1 MSASVSTVNPIVETY
16 SRLAREYD
24 DEANFLSCWGRA
36 SERALS
42 QIRLRDAYNVVVD
55 MGCGTGRAIQALA
68 SAAPPR
74 VRFIGV
80 DPAEN
85 MCRIA
90 TQKAGGNAQVRILQ
104 GAFEKIPLETASADY
119 LYSILAF
126 HWVTDLQASVAEI
139 ARVLKPGGEIDL
151 FFIGRD
157 NGREFIQKTSAI
169 FLRYMGPA
177 LLLDSARLRKQLTR
191 EAAFDL
197 FAGAFGPSHVTV
209 DESFTTYYDTLEGH
223 WSWWVRVEGHFVKI
237 PADKKEQCDREVKE
251 ALRSLEERR
260 GIPYTI
266 HELHVRLRNSDVLY
280 PSNS

>member
-1 MSASVSTVNPIVETY
+1 MPVSANPIVETY

-24 DEANFLSCWGRA
+24 EDANFLSCWGRA

-42 QIRLRDAYNVVVD
+42 SIHLREDYKLVVD
-55 MGCGTGRAIQALA
+55 MGCGTGRAVHALA
-68 SAAPPR
+68 SGVPEG
-74 VRFIGV
+74 VQFIAI

-85 MCRIA
+85 MCHIA
-90 TQKAGGNAQVRILQ
+90 AEKTSGQAAVQVRQ
-104 GAFEKIPLETASADY
+104 GSFEQIPLETASVDY

-126 HWVTDLQASVAEI
+126 HWVTNLDAAVAEV
-139 ARVLKPGGEIDL
+139 ARVLKPNAEMDL

-169 FLRYMGPA
+169 FLKHMGPA
-177 LLLDSARLRKQLTR
+177 LLLDSARLRKQLTQD
-191 EAAFDL
+191 AALQL
-197 FAGAFGPSHVTV
+197 FSKALDPQRLSV

-237 PADKKEQCDREVKE
+237 PAEKKAQCDTQVRA
-251 ALRSLEERR
+251 ALQSLAGPQ

-266 HELHVRLRNSDVLY
+266 HELHVKLRRA
-280 PSNS
+280 

>member
-1 MSASVSTVNPIVETY
+1 MSTGVSPIIPINPIVETY

-24 DEANFLSCWGRA
+24 EEANFLSCWGRA

-42 QIRLRDAYNVVVD
+42 AIRLREDYQVVVD
-55 MGCGTGRAIQALA
+55 MGCGTGRAIHTLA
-68 SAAPPR
+68 SAAPPHTQ
-74 VRFIGV
+74 FIGI

-90 TQKAGGNAQVRILQ
+90 AQKAVEQKAVQIRQ
-104 GAFEKIPLETASADY
+104 GAFEKIPLETASVDY

-126 HWVTDLQASVAEI
+126 HWVTDLAASVAEI
-139 ARVLKPGGEIDL
+139 ARVLRPNGEMEL

-169 FLRYMGPA
+169 FLKYMGPA
-177 LLLDSARLRKQLTR
+177 LLLDSARLRKQLTQ
-191 EAAFDL
+191 EAASQL
-197 FAGAFGPSHVTV
+197 FSKVFESSRLSV

-237 PADKKEQCDREVKE
+237 PPEKKAQCDSEVRQ
-251 ALRSLEERR
+251 ALQSLAEPR

-266 HELHVRLRNSDVLY
+266 HELHVKLHR
-280 PSNS
+280 PSLLH

>member
-1 MSASVSTVNPIVETY
+1 MSTGVSPISPRNPIVETY

-24 DEANFLSCWGRA
+24 EEANFLSCWGRA

-42 QIRLRDAYNVVVD
+42 AIRLRQDYQVVVD
-55 MGCGTGRAIQALA
+55 MGCGTGRAIHALA
-68 SAAPPR
+68 SAAPPHTQ
-74 VRFIGV
+74 FIGI

-90 TQKAGGNAQVRILQ
+90 AQKAADQKAVQIRQ
-104 GAFEKIPLETASADY
+104 GAFEKIPLETASVDY

-126 HWVTDLQASVAEI
+126 HWVTDLAASVAEI
-139 ARVLKPGGEIDL
+139 ARVLRPNGEMEL

-169 FLRYMGPA
+169 FLKYMGPA

-191 EAAFDL
+191 EAASQL
-197 FAGAFGPSHVTV
+197 FSKVFESSRLSV

-237 PADKKEQCDREVKE
+237 PPEKKAQCDSEVRQ
-251 ALRSLEERR
+251 ALQSLAEPR

-266 HELHVRLRNSDVLY
+266 HELHVKLHR
-280 PSNS
+280 PSLLH

>member
-1 MSASVSTVNPIVETY
+1 MSTGISTLESQNPIVETY

-24 DEANFLSCWGRA
+24 EEANFFSCWGRA
-36 SERALS
+36 SARALS
-42 QIRLRDAYNVVVD
+42 TIRLRDDYAVVVD

-68 SAAPPR
+68 SAAPPHAQ
-74 VRFIGV
+74 FIGI

-90 TQKAGGNAQVRILQ
+90 AQKAAENKAVQIRV
-104 GAFEKIPLETASADY
+104 GAFEKIPLETASVDY

-126 HWVTDLQASVAEI
+126 HWVTDLAASVAEI
-139 ARVLKPGGEIDL
+139 ARVLKPNGEMDL

-169 FLRYMGPA
+169 FLKYMGPA

-191 EAAFDL
+191 EAALEL
-197 FAGAFGPSHVTV
+197 FSKAFEPPRLSVA
-209 DESFTTYYDTLEGH
+209 ESFTTYYDTLEGH

-237 PADKKEQCDREVKE
+237 PQEKKTACDREVRE
-251 ALRSLEERR
+251 ALQSLAGPQ

-266 HELHVRLRNSDVLY
+266 HELHVKLRRPRLLH
-280 PSNS
+280 

>member
-1 MSASVSTVNPIVETY
+1 MSTSISPATPINPIVETY

-24 DEANFLSCWGRA
+24 DDANFRSCWGRA

-42 QIRLRDAYNVVVD
+42 AIRLRDDYDVIVD
-55 MGCGTGRAIQALA
+55 MGCGTGRAIHALA

-74 VRFIGV
+74 MRFIGI
-80 DPAEN
+80 DPAGN
-85 MCRIA
+85 MCSIA
-90 TQKAGGNAQVRILQ
+90 AQKAAQQKSVQIRQ
-104 GAFEKIPLETASADY
+104 GCFETMPLETASVDY

-126 HWVTDLQASVAEI
+126 HWVTDLAASVAEI
-139 ARVLKPGGEIDL
+139 ARVLKPNGEMDL

-169 FLRYMGPA
+169 FLKYMGPA

-191 EAAFDL
+191 EAAQDL
-197 FAGAFGPSHVTV
+197 FSTAFEPPRLSVE
-209 DESFTTYYDTLEGH
+209 ESLTTYYDTLEGH

-237 PADKKEQCDREVKE
+237 PAEKKAQCDRDVRL
-251 ALRSLEERR
+251 ALQSLAEPR

-266 HELHVRLRNSDVLY
+266 HELHVKLRRPDALR
-280 PSNS
+280 

>member
-1 MSASVSTVNPIVETY
+1 MSTANPIVETY

-24 DEANFLSCWGRA
+24 EDANFLSCWGRA
-36 SERALS
+36 SQRALS
-42 QIRLRDAYNVVVD
+42 KIRLSDDYKVVVD

-68 SAAPPR
+68 STGPAHTQ
-74 VRFIGV
+74 FIGI

-85 MCRIA
+85 MCQIA
-90 TQKAGGNAQVRILQ
+90 AQKTRANPCIHIKQ
-104 GAFEKIPLETASADY
+104 GAFEKIPLDSASVDY

-139 ARVLKPGGEIDL
+139 ARVLQPGGQMDL

-169 FLRYMGPA
+169 FLKYMGPA

-191 EAAFDL
+191 EAACEL
-197 FAGAFGPSHVTV
+197 FSSVFEPSRLTAE
-209 DESFTTYYDTLEGH
+209 ESFTTYYDTLEGH
-223 WSWWVRVEGHFVKI
+223 WSWWVRIEGHFVKI
-237 PADKKEQCDREVKE
+237 PAEKKTACDREVKQ
-251 ALRSLEERR
+251 ALQSLAEPP

-266 HELHVRLRNSDVLY
+266 HELHVKVRNSGSLH
-280 PSNS
+280 

>member
-1 MSASVSTVNPIVETY
+1 MSTRVNPITPINPIVETY

-24 DEANFLSCWGRA
+24 EETNFHSCWGRA

-42 QIRLRDAYNVVVD
+42 AIRLREDYGVVVD
-55 MGCGTGRAIQALA
+55 MGCGTGRAIHALA
-68 SAAPPR
+68 SAGAPHTQ
-74 VRFIGV
+74 FIGI

-90 TQKAGGNAQVRILQ
+90 AQKTAAQGKVQIKQ
-104 GAFEKIPLETASADY
+104 GAFEKIPLESQSADY

-126 HWVTDLQASVAEI
+126 HWVTDLAASVAEI
-139 ARVLKPGGEIDL
+139 ARVLKPNGEMDL

-169 FLRYMGPA
+169 FLKYMGPA
-177 LLLDSARLRKQLTR
+177 LLLDSARLRKQITR
-191 EAAFDL
+191 EAALQL
-197 FAGAFGPSHVTV
+197 FSRAFEAPRLSVG
-209 DESFTTYYDTLEGH
+209 ESFTTYYDTLEGH

-237 PADKKEQCDREVKE
+237 PAEKKAQCDRDVKE
-251 ALRSLEERR
+251 ALQKLAEPQ

-266 HELHVRLRNSDVLY
+266 HELHVKLRRPDLLH
-280 PSNS
+280 

>member
-1 MSASVSTVNPIVETY
+1 MSLSANPIVETY

-42 QIRLRDAYNVVVD
+42 SIRLDDNYHLVVD
-55 MGCGTGRAIQALA
+55 MGCGSGRAIHALA
-68 SAAPPR
+68 AAAPAHAQF
-74 VRFIGV
+74 VGV

-90 TQKAGGNAQVRILQ
+90 AQKTALQ
-104 GAFEKIPLETASADY
+104 KGVQIRQGSFEKIPLDSASVDY

-126 HWVTDLQASVAEI
+126 HWVTDLATSVAEL
-139 ARVLKPGGEIDL
+139 ARVLKPNGEMDL

-169 FLRYMGPA
+169 FLKYMGPA

-191 EAAFDL
+191 EAALQL
-197 FAGAFGPSHVTV
+197 FTSAFEPSCLSVE
-209 DESFTTYYDTLEGH
+209 ESFRTYYDTLEGH

-237 PADKKEQCDREVKE
+237 PPEKKAQCDGEVRA
-251 ALRSLEERR
+251 ALESLNEPR

-266 HELHVRLRNSDVLY
+266 HELHVRVRRRTLH
-280 PSNS
+280 

>member
-1 MSASVSTVNPIVETY
+1 MSTSVTPAVPINPIVETY

-24 DEANFLSCWGRA
+24 EEANFLSCWGRA
-36 SERALS
+36 SERAMS
-42 QIRLRDAYNVVVD
+42 AIRLRDDYGVVAD
-55 MGCGTGRAIQALA
+55 MGCGTGRAIHALA
-68 SAAPPR
+68 LAAPPHT
-74 VRFIGV
+74 RFIGI

-85 MCRIA
+85 MCTIA
-90 TQKAGGNAQVRILQ
+90 AHKTAQEKGVEIRQ
-104 GAFEKIPLETASADY
+104 GAFEKIPLDTASVDY

-126 HWVTDLQASVAEI
+126 HWVTDLAASVAEI
-139 ARVLKPGGEIDL
+139 SRVLKPNGEMDL

-169 FLRYMGPA
+169 FLKYMGPA

-191 EAAFDL
+191 EAAYEL
-197 FAGAFGPSHVTV
+197 FSKAFESPRLSV

-237 PADKKEQCDREVKE
+237 PAEKKAQCDRDVRA
-251 ALRSLEERR
+251 ALQSLAEPR

-266 HELHVRLRNSDVLY
+266 HELHVKLRR
-280 PSNS
+280 PGPQH

>member
-1 MSASVSTVNPIVETY
+1 MSASVSPINPIVETY

-24 DEANFLSCWGRA
+24 EEANFLSCWGRA

-42 QIRLRDAYNVVVD
+42 TICLREHYDLVVD
-55 MGCGTGRAIQALA
+55 IGCGTGRAIHALA
-68 SAAPPR
+68 SAAPPHT
-74 VRFIGV
+74 RFIGV

-90 TQKAGGNAQVRILQ
+90 AQKAAAQKAVQIRQ
-104 GAFEKIPLETASADY
+104 GAFENIPLETASVDY

-126 HWVTDLQASVAEI
+126 HWVTDLAASVAEI
-139 ARVLKPGGEIDL
+139 ARVLKPDGEMDL

-169 FLRYMGPA
+169 FLKYMGPA

-191 EAAFDL
+191 QGASDL
-197 FAGAFGPSHVTV
+197 FSKVFESPRLSVQ
-209 DESFTTYYDTLEGH
+209 ESFTTYYDTLEGH

-237 PADKKEQCDREVKE
+237 PQDKKAACDRDVRE
-251 ALRSLEERR
+251 ALQSLAEPR

-266 HELHVRLRNSDVLY
+266 HELHVKLRRPGPLQ
-280 PSNS
+280 